1 VIESEQT
8 FLLLCT
14 NGALQTRIFQ
24 HHRLWH
30 LAEKQII
37 IPKKEQH
44 SIHKFIY
51 QIKREG
57 MNETAI
63 SFLDNLLKKY
73 KTNSFIAG
81 CTEIHLITKYL
92 IRQNQQNYDVI
103 DPLLTIAKDLKK
115 FIESHLE
122 SSPYNTIRYKKSGIN
137 LFF

>member
-1 VIESEQT
+1 
-8 FLLLCT
+8 
-14 NGALQTRIFQ
+14 
-24 HHRLWH
+24 
-30 LAEKQII
+30 
-37 IPKKEQH
+37 
-44 SIHKFIY
+44 
-51 QIKREG
+51 